1 MPSST
6 QKPVSPLNEDQSELD
21 LKANN
26 LNEMSASVSKT
37 NLSIQDKASTAAENS
52 SSNLKKLTLDNLES
66 ELSAQPKSVRIWPRS
81 SNQVVALAV

>member
-66 ELSAQPKSVRIWPRS
+66 ELSAQPKSVRIWSRK